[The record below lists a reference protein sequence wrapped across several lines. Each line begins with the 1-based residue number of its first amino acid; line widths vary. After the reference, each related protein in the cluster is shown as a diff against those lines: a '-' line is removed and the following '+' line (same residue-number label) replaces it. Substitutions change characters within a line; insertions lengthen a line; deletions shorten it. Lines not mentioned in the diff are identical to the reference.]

1 MRGALI
7 PTVAAACVVALTGTL
22 GQWQLRRAAEKDEA
36 AARHAA
42 ALAQPPTRL
51 GAVAAANAGA
61 LDGRLVSVTGVFLP
75 EATVLLDNRTR
86 QGVAGWHVLTP
97 LRVAAADAPSHVLV
111 LRGWVA
117 RDPVDRGRLPAIAT
131 PPGEVTVE
139 GIAQAA
145 LAQPIMLGEDP
156 EPAKGDRLWQRWSAE
171 RYARWSGLAMQP
183 VLVRQLSELP
193 DGLARDWTQ
202 AGSGADRHRAYAFQ
216 WFALAVVTAG
226 LWVAF
231 VPLGRWRA
239 ARDAQRQA
247 SSDARNCR

>member
-7 PTVAAACVVALTGTL
+7 PTIAAAIVVAVTASL
-22 GQWQLRRAAEKDEA
+22 GQWQLRRGAEKDDA

-42 ALAQPPTRL
+42 ALAQPPVRI
-51 GAVAAANAGA
+51 GAAPASADA
-61 LDGRLVSVTGVFLP
+61 LDGRLVSVTGTFVP
-75 EATVLLDNRTR
+75 EATVFLDNRTR
-86 QGVAGWHVLTP
+86 QGVAGFHVLTP
-97 LRVAAADAPSHVLV
+97 LRVAPDDGAPRHVLV

-117 RDPVDRGRLPAIAT
+117 RDVADRNRLPAIAT
-131 PPGEVTVE
+131 PAGEVTVE
-139 GIAQAA
+139 GLAQAG
-145 LAQPIMLGEDP
+145 LAQPMTLGEDP
-156 EPAKGDRLWQRWSAE
+156 EPAKGERLWQRWSAE

-216 WFALAVVTAG
+216 WFAMAAVTAG

-231 VPLGRWRA
+231 VPLRRRRA
-239 ARDAQRQA
+239 ARDDAQRSA
-247 SSDARNCR
+247 